1 MNTIQQEISQRVKS
15 RVNHVPLPVQA
26 KQYAET
32 TADQIYLQ
40 VWPLDAARL
49 ERALAQ
55 AFEAG
60 WRAKR

>member
-1 MNTIQQEISQRVKS
+1 MN
-15 RVNHVPLPVQA
+15 RVNYPQEVKVRKIPIPVQA
-26 KQYAET
+26 KQYAESA
-32 TADQIYLQ
+32 ADQIYLQ

-60 WRAKR
+60 WRAKK